1 MKEPSAANAFQAE
14 QARLIVTSYQQVVG
28 ETFPVAEPEELYH
41 APFAVLS
48 HNTDADPV
56 LTYGNLFAQELFE
69 VRWGDL
75 VTMHSKNTAEQ
86 VHRNERNRMFETMR
100 AQGYIRNYQGVRI
113 SASGKRFEIQNA
125 TIWPLLD
132 TEGKKQGEA
141 AFFAYFHRL

>member
-14 QARLIVTSYQQVVG
+14 QASLIVTSYQRVLG
-28 ETFPVAEPEELYH
+28 EAFPVVEAEELYH

-48 HNTDADPV
+48 HNMDVDPV
-56 LTYGNLFAQELFE
+56 LTYGNLFAQKLFE
-69 VRWGDL
+69 VCWDNL

-100 AQGYIRNYQGVRI
+100 EQGYIRNYQGIRI

-125 TIWPLLD
+125 SIWPLLD
-132 TEGKKQGEA
+132 IKGKKQGEA
-141 AFFAYFHRL
+141 ALFANFQRL